1 MSNRKSIYSEAFVHA
16 NPVPAACRIG
26 YMVFSGVIYG
36 RDPLTRQVPDDLD
49 AQCALMFAHIKT
61 LIEDAGGT
69 LDNIARLTL
78 LMADRNE
85 RETVNR
91 HWVRY
96 FPDPASRPARY
107 AIDAKLNGNIRV
119 QCDFIAVL

>member
-1 MSNRKSIYSEAFVHA
+1 
-16 NPVPAACRIG
+16 
-26 YMVFSGVIYG
+26 MVFSGVIYG
-36 RDPLTRQVPDDLD
+36 RDPQTRQVPDDLD
-49 AQCALMFAHIKT
+49 GQCALMFAHIKT

-91 HWVRY
+91 HWIRY
-96 FPDPASRPARY
+96 FLIRHRVRPVRHRCQTERQY
-107 AIDAKLNGNIRV
+107 SHTV
-119 QCDFIAVL
+119 

>member
-1 MSNRKSIYSEAFVHA
+1 
-16 NPVPAACRIG
+16 
-26 YMVFSGVIYG
+26 MVFSGVIYG
-36 RDPLTRQVPDDLD
+36 RDPQTRQVPDDLD
-49 AQCALMFAHIKT
+49 GQCALMFAHIKT

-85 RETVNR
+85 RETQEPPLDPL
-91 HWVRY
+91 

-107 AIDAKLNGNIRV
+107 AIDAKLSGNIRI